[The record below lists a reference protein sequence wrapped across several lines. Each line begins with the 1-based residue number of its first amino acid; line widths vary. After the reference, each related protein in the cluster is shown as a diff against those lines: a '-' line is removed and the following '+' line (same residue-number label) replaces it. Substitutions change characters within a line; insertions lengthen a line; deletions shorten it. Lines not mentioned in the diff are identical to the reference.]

1 MIGGGVDEDNCFFV
15 TPSPAGQNKFPLFY
29 SLPAVTSVTPTIVCE
44 LADTSKPV
52 VWGCGRPCVTP
63 LVGCGQRGGM
73 DPNATTLGVCCREG
87 TSKKAMRALLA
98 VAMLPS
104 EGEEKSGESAV

>member
-1 MIGGGVDEDNCFFV
+1 
-15 TPSPAGQNKFPLFY
+15 
-29 SLPAVTSVTPTIVCE
+29 
-44 LADTSKPV
+44 
-52 VWGCGRPCVTP
+52 
-63 LVGCGQRGGM
+63 M